1 MLTPPPGNPII
12 TAYAIGAAGVPQE
25 PENPQ
30 GREIH
35 PANNAGLHENILPAR
50 SDMTTKPTATHT
62 SIRLPD
68 PPEPEDMNNYAYF
81 NSLGNGLHL
90 SRHFGNE
97 DTTYI
102 HGDVYLS
109 RRLTDSRHDM
119 LQPDLLIAFN
129 VDPAAC
135 RAQGGYVIE
144 EQGKP
149 PDFVLEIGSSSTGQR
164 DVTTKRDGYAA
175 LGVSEYWR
183 FDPSGGH
190 YHGAHLA
197 GDRLVDGIYQPI
209 PITQMDDENFSG
221 HSGVLN
227 LDLRW
232 EQGQLG
238 WYDPVEQRHI
248 VTFDDE
254 RARADAEQ
262 AARIQAETRA
272 DTEQAARIQAEA
284 RVRELEKELRRLREP

>member
-1 MLTPPPGNPII
+1 MTV
-12 TAYAIGAAGVPQE
+12 YARGAAGVRQGS
-25 PENPQ
+25 ENQQ

-50 SDMTTKPTATHT
+50 SDMTTKPTVTHA

-68 PPEPEDMNNYAYF
+68 PPAQEDMNNYVYL
-81 NSLGNGLHL
+81 NSLGAPLHL

-97 DTTYI
+97 DTTIIISEAYI
-102 HGDVYLS
+102 S
-109 RRLTDSRHDM
+109 RAPTSSRLGLM
-119 LQPDLLIAFN
+119 APDLLIAFN
-129 VDPAAC
+129 ADLAASVA
-135 RAQGGYVIE
+135 RNGYVIS

-149 PDFVLEIGSSSTGQR
+149 PDFVLEIASPGTGHR
-164 DVTTKRDGYAA
+164 DATTKRRGYAA

-183 FDPSGGH
+183 FDPSGGR

-197 GDRLVDGIYQPI
+197 GDRLVDGVYQPI
-209 PITQMDDENFSG
+209 PITQIDDENFSG
-221 HSGVLN
+221 HSDVLD

-254 RARADAEQ
+254 RARADTAE
-262 AARIQAETRA
+262 ARA
-272 DTEQAARIQAEA
+272 DTAEA
-284 RVRELEKELRRLREP
+284 RVRELEEELRRLREP